1 MPVYMSLAPTLPSAA
16 ASPLIVRLSVTDQ
29 VLCELRRRILHG
41 VIGGGEPIPESQCA
55 ESLGVSRVPVREALM
70 MLEREGLLQ
79 RDHRGRTMVRTLGG
93 KDYQE
98 ILTLRLEVEGM
109 AARLC
114 ADAPT
119 EEALQ
124 ALEANIVAFGAAK
137 SAEELANLDVEF
149 HRLLCAASG
158 HQWLLTAWST
168 IRWPFEALLV
178 KNFRTYIQATSL
190 EKSKV
195 STEDHRRIV
204 EAIRLRKPNESEL
217 LVRQHISRWTDW
229 KPA

>member
-1 MPVYMSLAPTLPSAA
+1 MRLVPTSTPAA
-16 ASPLIVRLSVTDQ
+16 QPPLILRLSVTDQ
-29 VLCELRRRILHG
+29 VHCELRRRILHG
-41 VIGGGEPIPESQCA
+41 VIEGGEPIPESQCA
-55 ESLGVSRVPVREALM
+55 ETLGVSRVPVREALL

-79 RDHRGRTMVRTLGG
+79 RDRRGRTVARTLGG
-93 KDYQE
+93 RDYEE

-114 ADAPT
+114 ADART
-119 EEALQ
+119 EQDLEAL
-124 ALEANIVAFGAAK
+124 ESNITAFAAAK
-137 SAEELANLDVEF
+137 SAEELASLDAEF
-149 HRLLCAASG
+149 HGILCSASG
-158 HQWLLTAWST
+158 HRWLLTAWST

-178 KNFRTYIQATSL
+178 KNFRSYIQATSL
-190 EKSKV
+190 EESKV

-204 EAIRLRKPNESEL
+204 EAIRSRKPHESEL

>member
-1 MPVYMSLAPTLPSAA
+1 MRLVPTPPPAA
-16 ASPLIVRLSVTDQ
+16 QPPLILRLSVTDQ
-29 VLCELRRRILHG
+29 VHRELRRRILHG
-41 VIGGGEPIPESQCA
+41 VIEGGEAIPESQCA
-55 ESLGVSRVPVREALM
+55 ETLGVSRVPVREALL

-79 RDHRGRTMVRTLGG
+79 RDRRGRTVARKLDGG
-93 KDYQE
+93 DYEE

-114 ADAPT
+114 ADART
-119 EEALQ
+119 EEDLQ
-124 ALEANIVAFGAAK
+124 ALESNIAAFAAAK
-137 SAEELANLDVEF
+137 SAEDLASLDAEF
-149 HRLLCAASG
+149 HGILCAASG
-158 HQWLLTAWST
+158 HGWLLTAWST

-178 KNFRTYIQATSL
+178 KNFRSYIQATSL
-190 EKSKV
+190 EESKV

-204 EAIRLRKPNESEL
+204 EAIRSRKSHESEL